1 LRELY
6 KSGSATP
13 SDVVAA
19 VYEKLAGG
27 TLDPVWISVVPRE
40 KSIAR
45 ARKLERDP
53 LAAVRPLY
61 GVPFAI
67 KDNIDLSGL
76 PTTAAC
82 PAFSYVPG
90 RSATVVQTLVD
101 AGAIPIGKTNMDQ
114 FATGLVGTR

>member
-1 LRELY
+1 MQLDLGSLRELY

-19 VYEKLAGG
+19 VYEKLAAAP
-27 TLDPVWISVVPRE
+27 LDPVWISVVPRE

-76 PTTAAC
+76 PTTAA
-82 PAFSYVPG
+82 
-90 RSATVVQTLVD
+90 SAT
-101 AGAIPIGKTNMDQ
+101 AGCSRIALSTSKGPM
-114 FATGLVGTR
+114 R